1 MNAKN
6 VLCYLA
12 VTTLIAAL
20 GPHPTHAAPSGPQNL
35 TPQEVFD
42 GMKESFQA
50 EKAKG
55 VNARYQWDLSGPD
68 GGQWW
73 IEVQDGKCKMARGRI
88 DNPNVT
94 FVLRDRDWVGLS
106 NGTLPGFWAYMTG
119 RLKIRGDRE
128 LAKKLGQMFP

>member
-12 VTTLIAAL
+12 VAALIAGL
-20 GPHPTHAAPSGPQNL
+20 GPHAADAAPSGPQSS

-94 FVLRDRDWVGLS
+94 FVLRDQDWVGLS
-106 NGTLPGFWAYMTG
+106 NGTLPGFWAYITG